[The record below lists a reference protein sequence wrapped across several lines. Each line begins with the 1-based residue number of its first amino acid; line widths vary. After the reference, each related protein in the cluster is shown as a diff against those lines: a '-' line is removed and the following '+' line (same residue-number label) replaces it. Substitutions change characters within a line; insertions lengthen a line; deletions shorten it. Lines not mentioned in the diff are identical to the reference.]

1 MLRQRLLKNSPP
13 RMISRPPL
21 PCAVILR
28 RCCSPVARPRFLAA
42 PTSMP
47 GDLCDRCH
55 VNLARCQRRA
65 RRRACPATA
74 QSRRLLA
81 RASAADRDPRR
92 LRAWGLRSLHRARER
107 RDRSFLPDARGADPR
122 RVRRN
127 HRGIIRQ
134 RRDRRSAGRFSRAQ
148 CVAMRVLHAGN
159 ADGRAGSIETACRA
173 GPGADTRA
181 SFRQL
186 LPLHRLSGDCRCGRD
201 HGAGAHGEHAMIV
214 ASANPEGLSVLDRPN
229 SYIGKVVPRPNLE
242 RLMQGRGLYVSD
254 MVLPRMAHVVFLRS
268 PHAHARI
275 TGIDAAAARR
285 VPGVVAIVTGEA
297 LAAVITPWVGVLS
310 HLKGLKSAPQ
320 HAIAIDHVRW
330 QGEAVAAVVAT
341 SRAVAEDAAEIVSV
355 EYQELDAVTDMRTAL
370 DPETPVIHSSLG
382 DNLAF
387 ERNLDAGAVD
397 AAFAESDAVVE
408 ADFIFGRHTGVTLE
422 PRSVVADWNAAEARL
437 TIYQGTQAPH
447 MVQNIAALHLGLT
460 DSQVRVVCKDVG
472 GSFGIKVHIYADE
485 MATYAL
491 SKLLLR
497 PVKFVADRVESFNTD
512 IHARDHR
519 CKGRI
524 GVKRDGTITAFEID
538 ALTGIGPYSMY
549 PRTSAIEANQVVNLV
564 GGPYVTKN
572 YRARARVVFQ
582 NKNVMCQY
590 RAVGHPI
597 AVAVTEGLVELAAAK
612 IGMDPLELRR
622 RNLIADD
629 AHPSSGPSGIK
640 FEALSN
646 HAAMDKLVKM
656 MDYNALRA
664 EQAALRSKNIHR
676 GIGIASF
683 IEVTNPSAAFYG
695 VGGARI
701 SSQDGVAVR
710 LDATGSVICQTSI
723 TEQGQGSESLTAQ
736 IVGSVLGV
744 SMERVRVILG
754 DTDHTPYGGGT
765 RASRGAGIG
774 GEAALQAAKILRKNV
789 LDVAAAILQS
799 SPAELDIVNDAIVS
813 AVDGSS
819 RIDLK
824 ELSRIVYFRP
834 DTLPPGIQ
842 PELMATRHFVPRE
855 YPFAFTNGVQASWLE
870 VDTDTGFV
878 KLLRHWVVE
887 DCGTIINPQLV
898 DEQIR
903 GGVVQGLGAALFEKC
918 IYDERG
924 QLTNANMADYLVP
937 MSGEM
942 PDIDVGHVVSPTL
955 ETELGAKGAG
965 EAGTAGAAAAV
976 ANAVNDAL
984 KPFGAIIS

>member
-1 MLRQRLLKNSPP
+1 MSLIEPMQDAL
-13 RMISRPPL
+13 
-21 PCAVILR
+21 
-28 RCCSPVARPRFLAA
+28 
-42 PTSMP
+42 
-47 GDLCDRCH
+47 
-55 VNLARCQRRA
+55 
-65 RRRACPATA
+65 
-74 QSRRLLA
+74 
-81 RASAADRDPRR
+81 SA
-92 LRAWGLRSLHRARER
+92 
-107 RDRSFLPDARGADPR
+107 
-122 RVRRN
+122 
-127 HRGIIRQ
+127 
-134 RRDRRSAGRFSRAQ
+134 
-148 CVAMRVLHAGN
+148 
-159 ADGRAGSIETACRA
+159 
-173 GPGADTRA
+173 
-181 SFRQL
+181 
-186 LPLHRLSGDCRCGRD
+186 
-201 HGAGAHGEHAMIV
+201 
-214 ASANPEGLSVLDRPN
+214 LDRPN
-229 SYIGKVVPRPNLE
+229 SYIGKTVPRPNLD
-242 RLMQGRGLYVSD
+242 RLLQGRGQYVSD
-254 MVLPRMAHVVFLRS
+254 LELPRMAHVAFLRS
-268 PHAHARI
+268 PYAHAAI
-275 TGIDAAAARR
+275 VAINVDAAKRM
-285 VPGVVAIVTGEA
+285 PGVINVVTGRE
-297 LAAVITPWVGVLS
+297 LGAVITPWIGVLS

-320 HAIAIDHVRW
+320 SAIAIDRVCW
-330 QGEAVAAVVAT
+330 QGEAVAAVVT
-341 SRAVAEDAAEIVSV
+341 TTRAAAEDALEQIVV
-355 EYQELDAVTDMRTAL
+355 DYKELDAVTDMSAAL
-370 DPETPVIHSSLG
+370 NASTPVIHASLG

-387 ERNLDAGAVD
+387 ERSHHAGDVD
-397 AAFAESDAVVE
+397 RAFSESDAVVE
-408 ADFIFGRHTGVTLE
+408 ADFVFGRHTGVTLE
-422 PRSVVADWNAAEARL
+422 PRAVVADWNAAEARL

-447 MVQNIAALHLGLT
+447 MVQNIAALHLGLK
-460 DSQVRVVCKDVG
+460 DAQVRVVCKDVG

-491 SKLLLR
+491 SMLLR
-497 PVKFVADRVESFNTD
+497 RPIKFVADRVESFNTD

-524 GVKRDGTITAFEID
+524 GVKRDGTIAAFEID
-538 ALTGIGPYSMY
+538 DLTGIGPYSMY

-564 GGPYVTKN
+564 GGAYVTPN
-572 YRARARVVFQ
+572 YRARTRVVFQ

-597 AVAVTEGLVELAAAK
+597 ACSVTEGLVDLAAAR
-612 IGMDPLELRR
+612 IGMDPVEIRR

-629 AHPSSGPSGIK
+629 AYPCVSPSGMR
-640 FEALSN
+640 FEQLSH
-646 HAAMDKLVKM
+646 HASLEKLLQM
-656 MDYNALRA
+656 MNYDALRA
-664 EQAALRSKNIHR
+664 EQADLRASDVHR

-710 LDATGSVICQTSI
+710 LDAQGSVICQTSI

-736 IVGSVLGV
+736 VVGSVLGV

-754 DTDHTPYGGGT
+754 DTDNTPYGGGT
-765 RASRGAGIG
+765 WASRGAGIG
-774 GEAALQAAKILRKNV
+774 GEAALQAAKVLRRNI

-799 SPAELDIVNDAIVS
+799 APSELDIVSDRIVNVS
-813 AVDGSS
+813 DGAP
-819 RIDLK
+819 RI
-824 ELSRIVYFRP
+824 ELNELARIVYFRP

-842 PELMATRHFVPRE
+842 PELMATRHFVPRQ

-878 KLLRHWVVE
+878 RLLKHWVVE

-942 PDIDVGHVVSPTL
+942 PDIDVGHVVSPML
-955 ETELGAKGAG
+955 ESELGAKGAG

-984 KPFGAIIS
+984 RPFKATITEIPLTPQVILTALGRI